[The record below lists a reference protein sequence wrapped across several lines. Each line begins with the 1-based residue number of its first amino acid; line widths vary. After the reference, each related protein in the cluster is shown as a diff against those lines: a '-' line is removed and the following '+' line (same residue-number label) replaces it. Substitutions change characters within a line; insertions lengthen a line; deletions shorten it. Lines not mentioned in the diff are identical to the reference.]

1 MDQECRCRKRHRHR
15 PTIQTQVK
23 TMNKFKMSQIRNKS
37 GVYYAVGIA
46 VFSAFFFVMV
56 VIAELVNRNS

>member
-1 MDQECRCRKRHRHR
+1 MDQVCRFRKRHRHW

-56 VIAELVNRNS
+56 VISELVNRNS

>member
-1 MDQECRCRKRHRHR
+1 MEHVCRLSKRHRHQQTL
-15 PTIQTQVK
+15 PTQVK

-46 VFSAFFFVMV
+46 VFSAFFFVLV

>member
-1 MDQECRCRKRHRHR
+1 MDQVCRFRKRHRHW
-15 PTIQTQVK
+15 PTNQTQVK

>member
-1 MDQECRCRKRHRHR
+1 MDPVCCFRKRHRNR
-15 PTIQTQVK
+15 PTFQTQVK